1 MFDIN
6 ENEIFL
12 FEQRQGGRL
21 HTSEMALEFNES
33 NVFPVAVCA
42 FHRAAN
48 EIFLKIERQ
57 LLILFCFFLLLLFS
71 FLNT

>member
-1 MFDIN
+1 MNF
-6 ENEIFL
+6 FL
-12 FEQRQGGRL
+12 FERRQGGRL

-57 LLILFCFFLLLLFS
+57 LLILFCFFYYYYFHSLILEC
-71 FLNT
+71 TAG